1 MFRARIYTTTAAR
14 ERAQMSC
21 RGKKDVTD
29 ADKAVL
35 SLKTQRRKLSA
46 ERTRLE
52 GLIAKGVAE
61 AREQIRAQRRER
73 ALLSLRKNKVYEH
86 SLDGIDAYLLNVE
99 QILANIESAQ
109 RNNRLFSALKEGNL
123 ALADLQKQVS
133 LEEVEELNE
142 QSAEAREHQERLRD
156 LLAQSLSAED
166 DADALEE
173 LEKIQAE
180 QEEAALPKVPSTEVA
195 TPSRPETTPPQT
207 EEELPTVPS
216 HKVEIP
222 DKSVQRER
230 AKEEKMLAS

>member
-1 MFRARIYTTTAAR
+1 MGVFSSKHR
-14 ERAQMSC
+14 S

-35 SLKTQRRKLSA
+35 SLKTQRRKLSS
-46 ERTRLE
+46 ERSRLE

-61 AREQIRAQRRER
+61 ARQQVQAQRRER
-73 ALLSLRKNKVYEH
+73 ALLYLRKNKVYEH
-86 SLDGIDAYLLNVE
+86 SLEGIDAYLLNVE

-109 RNNRLFSALKEGNL
+109 RNNRLFAALKEGSS

-133 LEEVEELNE
+133 LEEVEQLNE
-142 QSAEAREHQERLRD
+142 QSAEAKEHQDRLRD
-156 LLAQSLSAED
+156 LLAQSLSADD

-180 QEEAALPKVPSTEVA
+180 QEEAALPKVPA
-195 TPSRPETTPPQT
+195 TKIATPPQAEAT
-207 EEELPTVPS
+207 PTQPDEDLPAVPS

-222 DKSVQRER
+222 EELEQRER
-230 AKEEKMLAS
+230 AKEEPMLAS